1 MSSRNTLSDIALKVL
16 SSSRESIKIIAT
28 AARVN
33 EVEKL
38 VRKGEITDKDVD
50 RLVSRL
56 NMPNKEKV
64 SNAIKEYLKTRDEDK
79 LIEAIADAV
88 GIDKDTFKDI
98 LDTLALI
105 FSEGG
110 SK

>member
-16 SSSRESIKIIAT
+16 SSSRESLKIIAT

-33 EVEKL
+33 EVEKI
-38 VRKGEITDKDVD
+38 VRKGEVTEKDVEKI
-50 RLVSRL
+50 VKKL
-56 NMPNKEKV
+56 NIPNKEKII
-64 SNAIKEYLKTRDEDK
+64 NAAKEYLKTRDEDK
-79 LIEAIADAV
+79 LIEAVAEAI
-88 GIDKDTFKDI
+88 GMDKDTFKDI